1 VPTFDEVLALA
12 ARLGRARGRPLGV
25 YPELKHPAHFR
36 ALGLPLEE
44 PLAAALRARG
54 LDRADAPVLVQSFDP
69 ASLRRLRGMTR
80 ARLVQLVDAPG
91 VTPHDTLLAPAGLAA
106 VARYAYAVAVDK
118 QWVQPV
124 DSAGALGAPTTL
136 VRDAHAAGL
145 RVHVWTLRPEA
156 PFLPAGYG
164 GDARA
169 EWRRLA
175 ALGVDGLFGDAPD
188 QGVAALRR

>member
-1 VPTFDEVLALA
+1 VSDGPTQ
-12 ARLGRARGRPLGV
+12 P
-25 YPELKHPAHFR
+25 
-36 ALGLPLEE
+36 
-44 PLAAALRARG
+44 
-54 LDRADAPVLVQSFDP
+54 
-69 ASLRRLRGMTR
+69 SLRRLRGMTR